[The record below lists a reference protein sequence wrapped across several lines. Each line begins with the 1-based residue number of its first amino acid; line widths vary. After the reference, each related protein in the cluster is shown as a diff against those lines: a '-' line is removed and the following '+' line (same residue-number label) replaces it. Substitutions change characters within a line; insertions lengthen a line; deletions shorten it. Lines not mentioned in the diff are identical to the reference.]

1 MKVISLWMR
10 NNCRCVLVKFMF
22 SRVSSDVED
31 FQLSV
36 ASADEEERERLRDE
50 EGISS
55 AAGRLRPDWPA
66 VGSLAFSR
74 KGKRDLSLLRPNRP
88 NPGVRRTAGGRLEV
102 EEMQAIFLIARST

>member
-1 MKVISLWMR
+1 MKAISLWMR
-10 NNCRCVLVKFMF
+10 NNCRCVLVKSMF

-36 ASADEEERERLRDE
+36 ASAEEEERERLRDE

-66 VGSLAFSR
+66 VRALTFSR

-88 NPGVRRTAGGRLEV
+88 NPGAQDRLDGGVRLRRYR
-102 EEMQAIFLIARST
+102 QYFS